1 MKEYYR
7 LLGMRCTS
15 KLRTKIDRA
24 LIINAVPSSECYA
37 QISTDWHGLCKLHL
51 EDGMCALQVEQG
63 ESQLPDV
70 CRFYP
75 RNAKQQSDS
84 YECSCSNSCEKVVEL
99 LMDLKGTLGFEEND
113 LLFSPEFKLNIS
125 SLRYESCKESV
136 LMIQNRSLTLS
147 ERFFSLGNYLKC
159 PDLNSTKPNNF
170 YLTFQLMHLFDQYY
184 ESNRSINEYCVESQC
199 YFCIKDKDKLSSH
212 DLILMTEKY
221 NAAESHLEFIL
232 PNLPQV
238 LEQLLVNHMFYINFP
253 YTEGQEKD
261 SDAFLSLVI
270 LYAFLR
276 MNILGYMSDKSDPAD
291 LVNCL
296 AAMFRMIEHSNFNYV
311 AVSLFSMNKCS
322 FQDCVP
328 ELIYL

>member
-84 YECSCSNSCEKVVEL
+84 LECSCSNSCEKVIEL
-99 LMDLKGTLGFEEND
+99 LMDMKETLEFEENE
-113 LLFSPEFKLNIS
+113 LSFSPEFKVNMS
-125 SLRYESCKESV
+125 SLEYESCKESV
-136 LMIQNRSLTLS
+136 SIIQNRSLTFS

-159 PDLNSTKPNNF
+159 TALNPTRPVNF

-184 ESNRSINEYCVESQC
+184 ESNHSISEYCIESQR
-199 YFCIKDKDKLSSH
+199 YFCIEGKDKLSSN
-212 DLILMTEKY
+212 DLLLMTEKY
-221 NAAESHLEFIL
+221 DIALLHLESIL
-232 PNLPQV
+232 PNLSLL
-238 LEQLLVNHMFYINFP
+238 LEQLIVNHMFYINFP
-253 YTEGQEKD
+253 YASGKENDAD
-261 SDAFLSLVI
+261 SFLSLVI
-270 LYAFLR
+270 LHAFLR
-276 MNILGYMSDKSDPAD
+276 INILGYMSDKTESAD

-311 AVSLFSMNKCS
+311 AVSLFEMNQS
-322 FQDCVP
+322 SYEDCVP
-328 ELIYL
+328 EMIYL